1 MLEGA
6 GAVVCFGVLE
16 STISL
21 PFAVNITLA
30 TLIGHGGYTGGAATG
45 KYL

>member
-6 GAVVCFGVLE
+6 GVVVCFGVLE

-21 PFAVNITLA
+21 PFALNITLA
-30 TLIGHGGYTGGAATG
+30 TLVGYSYAGGAATG
-45 KYL
+45 KFL